1 MMKRKIF
8 SSIFVGL
15 ALGALPFLQFSC
27 DDGRIF
33 DENVHVEREG
43 GTVKLRGRISGIDS
57 WPGGYSI
64 VLAGFEG
71 DNAYAQTAVGIAPEA
86 DGTVE
91 MVLSGIPSGVSDIE
105 ICAINKLRKR
115 IASFYRI
122 DYSEQADTVY
132 LEAGD
137 IDAGMYRTIQ
147 TDIFDRSCVTC
158 HGGSTEAAAGLY
170 LTDDKSYSSLVGVVA
185 DRSDEDLFLVE
196 PGNSAES
203 FLRIVLHEDIVRYNH
218 TNIIT
223 SGNELDL
230 IDDWIDHG
238 ALQ

>member
-1 MMKRKIF
+1 MRTPQPPW
-8 SSIFVGL
+8 GL
-15 ALGALPFLQFSC
+15 LPRPMGWSKWC
-27 DDGRIF
+27 CR
-33 DENVHVEREG
+33 
-43 GTVKLRGRISGIDS
+43 
-57 WPGGYSI
+57 
-64 VLAGFEG
+64 
-71 DNAYAQTAVGIAPEA
+71 
-86 DGTVE
+86 
-91 MVLSGIPSGVSDIE
+91 
-105 ICAINKLRKR
+105 KLRKR

-137 IDAGMYRTIQ
+137 IDAGMYRAIQ

-203 FLRIVLHEDIVRYNH
+203 FLRIVLHEDVVRYNH